1 MITVQKPIVHKK
13 SQYWGTTLNRYDVKS
28 RKHYPVVHGFLN
40 NLIIVVP
47 DLAIECDVLKAIPDQ
62 TERTQFVLDHWSLE
76 STKSFNHSLEVFED
90 RDASLHLFEHTF
102 SPVRPLVPPDTALAV
117 DEIVNIET
125 ETKPNDVDDDGNGDG
140 DGDRDGS
147 ITIICYNIWNFNK
160 EWDERRQKIVSNV
173 LKSEADVLLLQEVR
187 YDTGEERNRGFHRF
201 QMKSM
206 LQDMQQA
213 TKEMWQFVFHPSMTY
228 LNEGPFAT
236 HEGLS
241 IVSHFP
247 IIDWSVL
254 RLPRDLHDWR
264 DEHQRCVLRAT
275 ILTPIGNINV

>member
-1 MITVQKPIVHKK
+1 MQ
-13 SQYWGTTLNRYDVKS
+13 S
-28 RKHYPVVHGFLN
+28 RKHYPLVHGFLN
-40 NLIIVVP
+40 NLIIIVP
-47 DLAIECDVLKAIPDQ
+47 DLAIECDVLKAINDQ
-62 TERTQFVLDHWSLE
+62 TERVQFVFNHWSLE

-90 RDASLHLFEHTF
+90 RDTSLHLFEHTF
-102 SPVRPLVPPDTALAV
+102 SPLNSLVPSHVALAV
-117 DEIVNIET
+117 DEIVDIET
-125 ETKPNDVDDDGNGDG
+125 ESEAKTNDGF
-140 DGDRDGS
+140 
-147 ITIICYNIWNFNK
+147 ITIVCYNIWNFNK
-160 EWDERRQKIVSNV
+160 EWDERREKIVSNV
-173 LKSEADVLLLQEVR
+173 IKSKADVLLLQEVR

-254 RLPRDLHDWR
+254 RLPRDIHDWR
-264 DEHQRCVLRAT
+264 DEHQRCVLRTT
-275 ILTPIGNINV
+275 ILTPIGNVNV